1 MTRRTSCLDQTHHQ
15 HHREMILSPLVFKLS
30 LSVSLILG
38 GQESSCSAFR
48 LLPPAHTLGHS
59 RLARNLLPL
68 VTLRSNFRVIGTAVS
83 TPPSDLPLG
92 RSASGDTLSLPRSP
106 HSLSRAHK

>member
-1 MTRRTSCLDQTHHQ
+1 
-15 HHREMILSPLVFKLS
+15 MILFPLVFKLS

-68 VTLRSNFRVIGTAVS
+68 VAAFQFPRHRYDGIHTS
-83 TPPSDLPLG
+83 SDLSLG
-92 RSASGDTLSLPRSP
+92 KSASGDTLSFSPSPR
-106 HSLSRAHK
+106 SLSRAHK